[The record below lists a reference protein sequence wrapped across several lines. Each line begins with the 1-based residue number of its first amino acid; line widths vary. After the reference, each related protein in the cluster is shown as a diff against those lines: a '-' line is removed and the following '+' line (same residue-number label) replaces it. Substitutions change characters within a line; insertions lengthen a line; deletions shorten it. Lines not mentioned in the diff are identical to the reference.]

1 MEKLNKT
8 PTTGKFGDV
17 AKTIDTNFGLIVTK
31 LMELSEAKEMNC
43 GFYSSETEL
52 KTAYPNP
59 DKGMMAY
66 VGSGTDYTVYRCKA
80 DGTWTAT
87 SETFKFNNSVD
98 LSTYATKDA
107 LAKKFDKENIA
118 QEFGDSEDKVVSQ
131 SALPFRYIQNE
142 EFIFA
147 KVDANDK
154 LLFGIQ
160 WDGTPVFGKT
170 SAVEDRLQSQVTLL
184 AEKVATIMGD
194 EDTTNVIDTMNELKK
209 FFAEI
214 DNMQTLTSI
223 LGNLNSLNTKFG
235 KDIKNLQDTKVD
247 KEAGKSLI
255 EDEVK
260 KCFRVIS
267 NEEFI
272 LAVIDSEDRL
282 LFGIYRD
289 SGKPYFP
296 CNEMYHVEQNEE
308 FFAVWLDA
316 ANHVLF
322 GIRRD
327 GEIIGE
333 IHAVKALKQLLAK
346 HQGIIESLQKS
357 VLNLRT
363 DVDILKDESKEI
375 PSYYKEYLDNRIKE
389 MDDLFFNYKS
399 YNDSFIFITDLH
411 LSNNHKKSPSLIR
424 YILKYSNINKVFS
437 GGDIPVAY
445 GSKQDLL
452 DMAHLFKKLFYNKIS
467 PFGKLYCI
475 EGNHDFTIRTSREE
489 NTGYTFPMQFSRN
502 VFCERMT
509 AYPEVFTN
517 EDVADALYYYIDNKG
532 QKIRYII
539 LNTTDSASAGEN
551 PWGVLFTF
559 GKTQKDWVAKIVKDT
574 PSNYKLVFMMHVPP
588 ITPEKEWYPTT
599 VKFLTA
605 IAEKKEIDI
614 NSTHYDFSNAPDVI
628 MCLSGHMHKDE
639 CTFKDGLLWVDIACD
654 AFYSDYKGSMF
665 GNPDDYPSKGGGGNI
680 NEQTFDCIGIDVN
693 DKKIDMIRIGG
704 GYDRTF
710 HYDVRQVSVGASL
723 QLTST
728 LRNPIWMI
736 CDNVG
741 NTLNSYTWEY
751 SKNNASISEDG
762 IVNGLTEG
770 YSVVCAKDIN
780 SKKMEIFGVQIVN

>member
-1 MEKLNKT
+1 MEHLNKT

-214 DNMQTLTSI
+214 ENTQTLTSI
-223 LGNLNSLNTKFG
+223 LENLNSLNTKFG
-235 KDIKNLQDTKVD
+235 EDIKNLQDTKVD

-296 CNEMYHVEQNEE
+296 CNEMYHVIQNEE
-308 FFAVWLDA
+308 YFAAWLDA
-316 ANHVLF
+316 DDKVVL

-411 LSNNHKKSPSLIR
+411 LSRNHKKSPSLIR

-780 SKKMEIFGVQIVN
+780 SKKMEFFGVQIIN